1 MSKVLIEI
9 RKPKPTRISIF
20 TKNKVIMKNT
30 TLLFLF
36 SVLLAPQLYGQ
47 VIDKPNIVIFYVDDL
62 GWQDTNLNN
71 VENPVPWAT
80 PKMEALAADGA
91 KFSQAYSPAPTCAPS
106 RAAMLSGRHP
116 IKTKL
121 TQVSGGKLPG
131 LTNAQSANKIIGP
144 YYPKRLDVN
153 EYTIAEA
160 LSANGYHTGHI
171 GKWHVDGANGFP
183 VAVDQGFNTEF
194 TSRGVQ
200 QNMGDRY
207 DVSNFGGNDSNYP
220 LDADGIPYDSVTDE
234 AVAYLEDR
242 VAANGGAGE
251 PFFLYMATWLVHTP
265 IQTRDLPMLQAITQT
280 LVDAGE
286 IDAADVGPDGIPTE
300 TTPLTAAGEHNPF
313 YGAMVQTLDWS
324 LGKLVDYL
332 KATDDPRHPGM
343 KLFDTTYVIFS
354 SDNGASEQNNAANG
368 FEVVADNYPLD
379 EGKTSSR
386 EGGIRVPMIVTGPDI
401 PIAEYSNVVNGL
413 DFFPTI
419 LSLTDTTIA
428 SALNDDLDGAD
439 LSDLLKGNNTIVEQ
453 TIGGTTTERTDL
465 FWHYPSVGSDIK
477 AKSSIRRGDYKL
489 YKNYVDNTYEAYQL
503 YNGGDTFVDINEQTD
518 VINTMDQTI
527 KQDMINTLEAYLANN
542 DARIP
547 SWNPDYSEPDGPLP
561 NQLLVPDFTDVS
573 YNEETG
579 VATAI
584 IANSSG
590 EAEISYGYLLYR
602 TNEPNV
608 EWIEAEAVTVNGNIV
623 TANVPDDASGIV
635 FNLRDENNF
644 LVLSE
649 ELEIVNITKITLNT
663 VDEVQLFE
671 PEETDVYGELIG
683 AATANSAFI
692 QMRTV
697 GGGDGFNINVKAD
710 QSVLCEKV
718 VFHIRSR
725 EGDTVNF
732 DVTIGTDTQ
741 SFEYTSVSDT
751 DDLYYEFDVPTT
763 FTESAQAMELLVT
776 DLVNADPALP
786 PRFRV
791 YDISFHLDLDS
802 LGVEDVANNL
812 QNLLVYPNP
821 AKGVFSLNKPV
832 ESGVLY
838 NVLGEKSLEF
848 SNQYQN
854 IDISGINPGLYFL
867 QVYDQYGNK
876 TTLKLMKK

>member
-1 MSKVLIEI
+1 
-9 RKPKPTRISIF
+9 
-20 TKNKVIMKNT
+20 MKNT

-36 SVLLAPQLYGQ
+36 SLLLVPQLNGQ

-71 VENPVPWAT
+71 VETPVPWQT

-121 TQVSGGKLPG
+121 TQVSGGKLPK
-131 LTNAQSANKIIGP
+131 LNNAQAANKLIGP
-144 YYPKRLDVN
+144 YYPKRLDVD

-183 VAVDQGFNTEF
+183 VAVDQGFDTQF
-194 TSRGVQ
+194 TNRGVQ
-200 QNMGDRY
+200 QGMSDRY
-207 DVSNFGGNDSNYP
+207 DVSNFGGNHPNYP

-265 IQTRDLPMLQAITQT
+265 IQTRDLPMLQDITQT

-286 IDAADVGPDGIPTE
+286 IDAADVGPNGIPTE

-313 YGAMVQTLDWS
+313 YGAMVQTVDWS

-332 KATDDPRHPGM
+332 KAADDPRHPGM
-343 KLFDTTYVIFS
+343 KLFDTTYIIFS

-386 EGGIRVPMIVTGPDI
+386 EGGIRVPLVITGPG
-401 PIAEYSNVVNGL
+401 IAVNEFDNVVNGL

-419 LSLTDTTIA
+419 LALTDTTID
-428 SALNDDLDGAD
+428 SDLNADLDGAD

-453 TIGGTTTERTDL
+453 TINGITTERTDL
-465 FWHYPSVGSDIK
+465 FWHYPSVGSDLK
-477 AKSSIRRGDYKL
+477 AKSSIRRGNYKL
-489 YKNYVDNTYEAYQL
+489 YKKYIDNTYEAYQL

-518 VINTMDQTI
+518 VINTMDQTL

-542 DARIP
+542 DARYP

-561 NQLLVPDFTDVS
+561 NQLLVPAINLVTYDENS
-573 YNEETG
+573 G

-584 IANSSG
+584 IANDSG
-590 EAEISYGYLLYR
+590 EAEISYGHLLYR
-602 TNEPNV
+602 KNEQNV
-608 EWIEAEAVTVNGNIV
+608 EWYEAEAVTVNGNVI

-671 PEETDVYGELIG
+671 PEESNVYGELIG
-683 AATANSAFI
+683 GATANSAFI

-697 GGGDGFNINVKAD
+697 GGGDGFNINVKAE
-710 QSVLCEKV
+710 QAVVCEKI

-732 DVTIGTDTQ
+732 DVTVNDETQ
-741 SFEYTSVSDT
+741 SFDYTSTSDT
-751 DDLYYEFDVPTT
+751 DDLYYEYNVPTT
-763 FTESAQAMELLVT
+763 FTESAQTLEVLVT
-776 DLVNADPALP
+776 DLVNADSELP

-791 YDISFHLDLDS
+791 YDIEFHLDLES
-802 LGVEDVANNL
+802 LGVDDVEDNL
-812 QNLLVYPNP
+812 QDLLVYPNP
-821 AKGVFSLNKPV
+821 AKGVFSLTQPV
-832 ESGVLY
+832 TSGVLY
-838 NVLGEKSLEF
+838 NIHGAKALEF
-848 SNQYQN
+848 KDQYQN
-854 IDISGINPGLYFL
+854 IDISGINSGLYFL
-867 QVYDQYGNK
+867 QVNDQYGNK
-876 TTLKLMKK
+876 TTLKLMKE

>member
-1 MSKVLIEI
+1 MRKDMMEI
-9 RKPKPTRISIF
+9 RNTNLAITSNF
-20 TKNKVIMKNT
+20 TSNQFHMKNT

-36 SVLLAPQLYGQ
+36 SLLLIPQLYGQ
-47 VIDKPNIVIFYVDDL
+47 TIDRPNILIFYVDDL

-71 VENPVPWAT
+71 VGNPVPWET

-121 TQVSGGKLPG
+121 TQVSGGKLPS
-131 LTNAQSANKIIGP
+131 LNNAQAANKLIGP
-144 YYPKRLDVN
+144 YYPKRLDVD

-160 LSANGYHTGHI
+160 LSANGYHTGHV
-171 GKWHVDGANGFP
+171 GKWHIDGANGFP
-183 VAVDQGFNTEF
+183 VAVDQGFDTEF

-200 QNMGDRY
+200 QGMSDRY
-207 DVSNFGGNDSNYP
+207 DIANFGGNHPNFP
-220 LDADGIPYDSVTDE
+220 LDEDGIPYDSVTDE

-265 IQTRDLPMLQAITQT
+265 IQTRDLPMLQDITQT

-286 IDAADVGPDGIPTE
+286 IDPADVGPNGIPTE

-354 SDNGASEQNNAANG
+354 SDNGASEQNNASNG
-368 FEVVADNYPLD
+368 FEVVADNFPLD

-386 EGGIRVPMIVTGPDI
+386 EGGIRVPLVITGPGIGVNEFD
-401 PIAEYSNVVNGL
+401 NVVNGL

-419 LSLTDTTIA
+419 LSLTDTTID
-428 SALNDDLDGAD
+428 SELNADLDGAD
-439 LSDLLKGNNTIVEQ
+439 LSDLLKGNSTIVEQ
-453 TIGGTTTERTDL
+453 TTNGTTAERTDL
-465 FWHYPSVGSDIK
+465 FWHYPSVGSDHK
-477 AKSSIRRGDYKL
+477 AKSSIRRGNYKL
-489 YKNYVDNTYEAYQL
+489 YKKYIDNTYEAYQL
-503 YNGGDTFVDINEQTD
+503 YDGGDTFVDINEQID
-518 VINTMDQTI
+518 VIDTMDQTL

-542 DARIP
+542 DARYP

-561 NQLLVPDFTDVS
+561 NQLLVPAINLVTYDENS
-573 YNEETG
+573 G

-584 IANSSG
+584 IANDSG
-590 EAEISYGYLLYR
+590 EAEISYGHLLYR
-602 TNEPNV
+602 KNESNV
-608 EWIEAEAVTVNGNIV
+608 EWYEAGAVTINDNII
-623 TANVPDDASGIV
+623 TANVPDDATGIV

-649 ELEIVNITKITLNT
+649 ELEIINITKITLNT
-663 VDEVQLFE
+663 VDEIQLFE
-671 PEETDVYGELIG
+671 PESSDVYAELVG
-683 AATANSAFI
+683 NTTANSAFV

-697 GGGDGFNINVKAD
+697 GGGDGFNINVKAE
-710 QSVLCEKV
+710 QTVVCEKI

-732 DVTIGTDTQ
+732 DVTIGDETQ
-741 SFEYTSVSDT
+741 SFNYTSTSDT
-751 DDLYYEFDVPTT
+751 DDLYYEFDTPIT
-763 FTESAQAMELLVT
+763 FTESAQAMEVLVT
-776 DLVNADPALP
+776 DLVNADSSLP

-791 YDISFHLDLDS
+791 YDIAFHLDLES
-802 LGVEDVANNL
+802 LGIEEVEDPV
-812 QNLLVYPNP
+812 QNLLVFPNP
-821 AKGVFSLNKPV
+821 AKGVFSLNKPIQ
-832 ESGVLY
+832 SGVLY
-838 NVLGEKSLEF
+838 NIHGAKTLEF
-848 SNQYQN
+848 KNQHKN
-854 IDISGINPGLYFL
+854 IDISHIKSGVYFL
-867 QVYDQYGNK
+867 QAIEANGNK
-876 TTLKLMKK
+876 TTLKLIKK

>member
-1 MSKVLIEI
+1 
-9 RKPKPTRISIF
+9 
-20 TKNKVIMKNT
+20 MKNT